1 MLTKKNKIL
10 SVYPK
15 KKKKEIFVVEFVDG
29 SVYELSKDIVLSE
42 SIHVGGTISSLDFEK
57 VLEKH
62 AYHQAQ
68 SAGLNLLSYRMRS
81 KKELYEK
88 LTNKNIDKTIIAKVV
103 AKFETEGW
111 IDDFQFGIA
120 FSKDHIRRNSIG
132 PIALKYKLKEYID
145 SDDLIKS
152 VMEKVYKEF
161 CLDGIILSVLKK
173 FNPEEISSNNNL
185 KQRVINKLKRKGH
198 YWQDINE
205 SINQYLD
212 RAY

>member
-10 SVYPK
+10 SVSPK
-15 KKKKEIFVVEFVDG
+15 KNKKELFVVEFIDG
-29 SVYELSKDIVLSE
+29 SIYELSKDIVISE
-42 SIHVGGTISSLDFEK
+42 SIYAGDTINSFDFEQ

-68 SAGLNLLSYRMRS
+68 STGLNLLSYRMRS
-81 KKELYEK
+81 KKEIYTK
-88 LTNKNIDKTIIAKVV
+88 LINKNVDKAIVAKVV
-103 AKFETEGW
+103 TKFENEGW

-152 VMEKVYKEF
+152 VMEKVYEEF
-161 CLDGIILSVLKK
+161 SLNDIILSVLKK
-173 FNPEEISSNNNL
+173 YNPDKISSDNNL
-185 KQRVINKLKRKGH
+185 RQRIINKLKRKGH

-212 RAY
+212 

>member
-1 MLTKKNKIL
+1 MKTKKNKIL
-10 SVYPK
+10 SVTPK
-15 KKKKEIFVVEFVDG
+15 KNKKELFVVEFVDG
-29 SVYELSKDIVLSE
+29 SIYELSKDIVISE
-42 SIHVGGTISSLDFEK
+42 SIYAGGIISSIDFDQ

-81 KKELYEK
+81 KKELCTK
-88 LTNKNIDKTIIAKVV
+88 LVNKNVDKTIIAKVIT
-103 AKFETEGW
+103 KFENEGW

-120 FSKDHIRRNSIG
+120 FSKDQIRRNSIG

-145 SDDLIKS
+145 SDDVIKS

-161 CLDGIILSVLKK
+161 SQDDIILSVLKK
-173 FNPEEISSNNNL
+173 YNPDKISSDNNL
-185 KQRVINKLKRKGH
+185 RQKIINKLKRKGH

-205 SINQYLD
+205 TINQYLD
-212 RAY
+212 

>member
-10 SVYPK
+10 SVSPK

-29 SVYELSKDIVLSE
+29 SIYELSKDIVISE
-42 SIHVGGTISSLDFEK
+42 SIYAGGTISSVDFEQ

-62 AYHQAQ
+62 AYHQAH

-81 KKELYEK
+81 KKELCTK
-88 LTNKNIDKTIIAKVV
+88 LINKNIDKTIIAKVV
-103 AKFETEGW
+103 TKFENEGW

-120 FSKDHIRRNSIG
+120 FSKDQIRRNSIG

-161 CLDGIILSVLKK
+161 SQDDIILSVLKK
-173 FNPEEISSNNNL
+173 YNPDKISSDNNL
-185 KQRVINKLKRKGH
+185 RQRIINKLKRKGH

-205 SINQYLD
+205 TVNQYLD
-212 RAY
+212 

>member
-1 MLTKKNKIL
+1 MQTKKNKIL

-15 KKKKEIFVVEFVDG
+15 KKKKEILVVEFVDG
-29 SVYELSKDIVLSE
+29 STYELSKDIVLSE
-42 SIHVGGTISSLDFEK
+42 SIHAGGTISSIDFEQ

-81 KKELYEK
+81 KKELYTK
-88 LTNKNIDKTIIAKVV
+88 LINKNIDKTIIAKVV

-111 IDDFQFGIA
+111 VDDFQFGLA

-161 CLDGIILSVLKK
+161 SLDDIILTVLKK
-173 FNPEEISSNNNL
+173 YNPDKINSDNNL
-185 KQRVINKLKRKGH
+185 RQRIINKLKRKGH

-205 SINQYLD
+205 SINQYFD
-212 RAY
+212 

>member
-1 MLTKKNKIL
+1 MQTKKNKIL
-10 SVYPK
+10 SVTPK
-15 KKKKEIFVVEFVDG
+15 KNKKELFAVEFVDG
-29 SVYELSKDIVLSE
+29 SIYELSKDIVISE
-42 SIHVGGTISSLDFEK
+42 SIYAGGTISSIDFDQ

-81 KKELYEK
+81 KKELCTK
-88 LTNKNIDKTIIAKVV
+88 LVNKNVDKTIIAKVIT
-103 AKFETEGW
+103 KFENEGW

-120 FSKDHIRRNSIG
+120 FSKDQIRRNSIG

-145 SDDLIKS
+145 SDNVIKS

-161 CLDGIILSVLKK
+161 SQDDIILSVLKK
-173 FNPEEISSNNNL
+173 YNPDKISSDNNL
-185 KQRVINKLKRKGH
+185 RQKIINKLKRKGH

-205 SINQYLD
+205 TINQYLD
-212 RAY
+212 

>member
-10 SVYPK
+10 SVSPK
-15 KKKKEIFVVEFVDG
+15 KNKKEILVVEFVDG
-29 SVYELSKDIVLSE
+29 SIYELSKDIVISE
-42 SIHVGGTISSLDFEK
+42 SIYAGGSIGNVDFEQ

-62 AYHQAQ
+62 AYHQGH

-81 KKELYEK
+81 KKELFTK
-88 LTNKNIDKTIIAKVV
+88 LINKNIDKTIIAKVV
-103 AKFETEGW
+103 AKFESEGW

-145 SDDLIKS
+145 SDDLIKR

-161 CLDGIILSVLKK
+161 SQGDIILSVLKK
-173 FNPEEISSNNNL
+173 HSPDNISADNNL
-185 KQRVINKLKRKGH
+185 RQRIINKLKRKGH
-198 YWQDINE
+198 YWQDINA

-212 RAY
+212 

>member
-15 KKKKEIFVVEFVDG
+15 KKKKEIFIVEFVDG
-29 SVYELSKDIVLSE
+29 SIFELSKDIVLSE
-42 SIHVGGTISSLDFEK
+42 SIYEGGTISSVDFKK
-57 VLEKH
+57 VLDKH

-81 KKELYEK
+81 KKELTKK
-88 LTNKNIDKTIIAKVV
+88 LINKNIDKTIIAKVV

-111 IDDFQFGIA
+111 IDDFQFCIA

-132 PIALKYKLKEYID
+132 PIALKYKLKEHID
-145 SDDLIKS
+145 SDDVIKS

-161 CLDGIILSVLKK
+161 SVDDIILSVLKK
-173 FNPEEISSNNNL
+173 FNPAEISSDNSL
-185 KQRVINKLKRKGH
+185 RQRLINKLKRKGH

-205 SINQYLD
+205 SLNQYFD
-212 RAY
+212 

>member
-10 SVYPK
+10 SVSPK
-15 KKKKEIFVVEFVDG
+15 KNKKELFVVEFVDG
-29 SVYELSKDIVLSE
+29 STYEISKDIVISE
-42 SIHVGGTISSLDFEK
+42 PIYAGCTISSVEFEQ

-62 AYHQAQ
+62 AYHQAH

-81 KKELYEK
+81 KKELYTK
-88 LTNKNIDKTIIAKVV
+88 LINKNGDKTIIAKVIT
-103 AKFETEGW
+103 KFENEGW

-132 PIALKYKLKEYID
+132 PIALKYRLKEYID

-161 CLDGIILSVLKK
+161 SQDDIILSVLKK
-173 FNPEEISSNNNL
+173 YNPNKISSDNNL
-185 KQRVINKLKRKGH
+185 RQRIINKLKRKGH

-205 SINQYLD
+205 TVNQYLD
-212 RAY
+212 